1 MKKKM
6 NYGAKFFLFA
16 LILVPLVGSRWN
28 ISVAASINN
37 NFESSSDTL
46 LTIYTYE
53 SLLAD
58 PEYDFIDAYANYSGI
73 SKDSIQIEYLEDAN
87 TIVSRAVLEKENPVA
102 DVIIGIDN
110 VLIHTAKSQ
119 QILAPYESPTLSNI
133 STDLVQ
139 YLDSDFYV
147 LPYDYGIIALYYNT
161 MNINSTSNP
170 ELKEL
175 TLQDIL
181 DYDLDK
187 QLIVENPTLS
197 SPGLGFLLWTIAV
210 FGDPS
215 IGFEGL
221 LNQDWRDWWN
231 KASSDIRITPS
242 WGAAFTEWYEEG
254 SNRSMMVSYGT
265 SPAYSACLY
274 NDPSQKAIV
283 SHEKNQENAWLQIE
297 GLGLVKDAPHEDQAK
312 DFIDWFLSDELQN
325 NIAEHNWMYPA
336 NSNVNV
342 SSTFADAVI
351 SPADV
356 TILNDLIT
364 PKMLNDNLESWKVG
378 WEELIVAKSVPG
390 YSSGFFMIASL
401 IGIGMSTI
409 FKKRT

>member
-1 MKKKM
+1 MKTKM
-6 NYGAKFFLFA
+6 NYGAKFFIFA
-16 LILVPLVGSRWN
+16 LILVPLVGSQRDISFASN
-28 ISVAASINN
+28 IGNN
-37 NFESSSDTL
+37 PISSSDTL

-58 PEYDFIDAYANYSGI
+58 PEYDFIGAYANYSGI
-73 SKDSIQIEYLEDAN
+73 SKDSIQVVYLDDAN

-119 QILAPYESPTLSNI
+119 QILSPYESPVLANI
-133 STDLVQ
+133 SSDLVQ
-139 YLDSDFYV
+139 NLDPDHYV
-147 LPYDYGIIALYYNT
+147 LPYDYGIIALYYN
-161 MNINSTSNP
+161 MLNINSSSNP
-170 ELKEL
+170 ELEDL

-221 LNQDWRDWWN
+221 LNQDWRDWW
-231 KASSDIRITPS
+231 KAAAEDIRITPS
-242 WGAAFTEWYEEG
+242 WGAAFTEWYEEDA
-254 SNRSMMVSYGT
+254 NRTMMVSYGT

-274 NDPSQKAIV
+274 DDSSQKAIV
-283 SHEKNQENAWLQIE
+283 SHENNQDNAWLQIE
-297 GLGLVKDAPHEDQAK
+297 GLGLVKNAPHEAQAK
-312 DFIDWFLSDELQN
+312 DFIDWFLSEELQN
-325 NIAEHNWMYPA
+325 NIPEHNWMYPA
-336 NSNVNV
+336 NKNVNV

-351 SPADV
+351 DPVDV
-356 TILNDLIT
+356 DILNELIT
-364 PKMLNDNLESWKVG
+364 PTMLSENLESWKVG
-378 WEELIVAKSVPG
+378 WEESIIAPAIPG
-390 YSSGFFMIASL
+390 YGYLFFIISSLNG
-401 IGIGMSTI
+401 IGISI
-409 FKKRT
+409 ILKKRS